1 MAKTSTLRP
10 ASESESRES
19 SDASCCG
26 RDYAGVVEEG
36 PVEWIGAEVWG
47 TGGDTGFTRD
57 RTHTRQELE
66 RQDNLL
72 RGGIAGTRQRLEQA
86 TAAHDTAS
94 AALAAAEATIE
105 SSAAFAM
112 PPP

>member
-1 MAKTSTLRP
+1 
-10 ASESESRES
+10 
-19 SDASCCG
+19 
-26 RDYAGVVEEG
+26 VVEEG